1 VGASAATGLHNHEA
15 RAVERRM
22 RSECNF
28 LSAAHRVHSYGA
40 SFFLIGSIAD
50 VRGLAELCDGRES
63 VLQDAGRPERLRE
76 YSPPRTDVT
85 ATTSAG
91 NRSLYYIP
99 ISNLLHFCY
108 FSTMATLCPSC
119 LSNNN
124 GTHSSVSMLL
134 STYQSVGRVNQN
146 MQLVFVQYNRLRSNA
161 SLQ

>member
-1 VGASAATGLHNHEA
+1 MGASAATGLHDHEA

-28 LSAAHRVHSYGA
+28 LSAARRIHSYGA
-40 SFFLIGSIAD
+40 SFLSIGSIAD

-99 ISNLLHFCY
+99 ISNLHFCY

-119 LSNNN
+119 FSNNN
-124 GTHSSVSMLL
+124 GTHSSVSVLL
-134 STYQSVGRVNQN
+134 STYQSVGSVYQN
-146 MQLVFVQYNRLRSNA
+146 MR
-161 SLQ
+161 